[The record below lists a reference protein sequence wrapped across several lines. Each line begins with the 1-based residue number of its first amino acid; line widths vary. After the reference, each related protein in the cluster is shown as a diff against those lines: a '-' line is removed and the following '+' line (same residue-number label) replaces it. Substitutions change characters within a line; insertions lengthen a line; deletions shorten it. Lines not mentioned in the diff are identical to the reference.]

1 MTEIINNCIPNA
13 GSASSSAGSA
23 RGLPGDAAEEEVGS
37 GYLELEELRFE
48 NRYSRLAGEFLS
60 RHRPEPLENQ
70 FLIHFNSRA
79 ARLLDL
85 DPEQAER
92 RDLAELFTV
101 QKPWPGVDP
110 LAMCYAGHQFGQYVP
125 RLGDGRALLL
135 GQVRNRAGEI
145 WDLHLKGSGL
155 TLYSRQGDGKA
166 VLRSTIREYLASV
179 AMAGLGIPTTHALA
193 MFGSDEE
200 VYRESIET
208 GAMIVRMAPSHLRFG
223 TFEYFFY
230 RQQFDALR
238 MLADYAMDQHFPGLR
253 KVGNPYLS
261 LLETVVRTTAALI
274 AHWQS
279 VGFCHGVMNTDNMSI
294 HGITIDYGP
303 YGFMDTYR
311 SDHVCNHSDHAG
323 RYAFDRQPPIA
334 LFNLSCLAQSLLP
347 VIDDDPERAAGMAM
361 EVLQAYEGIFE
372 QEYLSLKRSK
382 LGLKRKEKG
391 DGALYDDLLTLMQSV
406 GMDFTITF
414 RLLGENPS
422 RIDVRSAFL
431 DMAGAERERARR
443 WLEALQFRIQS
454 EDADPDG
461 RSDGMKKT
469 NPRIVLR
476 NHIAEQAIRCARDD
490 RDFSEIGRLTEVFS
504 NPYEDSQES
513 DRYAGPPPQWA
524 AGLSVSCSS

>member
-1 MTEIINNCIPNA
+1 MTEIINNY
-13 GSASSSAGSA
+13 ASHAPGASTGAEPV
-23 RGLPGDAAEEEVGS
+23 RGLPGDGKDAEAGC
-37 GYLELEELRFE
+37 LELEGLRFE
-48 NRYSRLAGEFLS
+48 NRYARLAGEFLS
-60 RHRPEPLENQ
+60 RHRPELLENQ
-70 FLIHFNSRA
+70 FLIHFNARA

-85 DPEQAER
+85 HPDQAER

-101 QKPWPGVDP
+101 QKPWPGTDP

-135 GQVRNRAGEI
+135 GQVRNRAGET

-166 VLRSTIREYLASV
+166 VLRSTIREYLASA

-208 GAMIVRMAPSHLRFG
+208 GAMIVRMAPGHLRFG

-230 RQQFDALR
+230 RRQFDALR
-238 MLADYAMDQHFPGLR
+238 MLADYAVGQHFPALR
-253 KVGNPYLS
+253 TAGNPYLC
-261 LLETVVRTTAALI
+261 LLETVVRSTAELI
-274 AHWQS
+274 AKWQS

-311 SDHVCNHSDHAG
+311 SGHVCNHSDHAG

-334 LFNLSCLAQSLLP
+334 LFNLSCLAQALLP
-347 VIDDDPERAAGMAM
+347 LIDDDPERAAEMAM
-361 EVLQAYEGIFE
+361 EALQAYEGIFE
-372 QEYLSLKRSK
+372 QEYLALKRSK
-382 LGLKRKEKG
+382 LGLKRPEAG
-391 DGALYDDLLTLMQSV
+391 DGGLYDELLALMQSA
-406 GMDFTITF
+406 GMDFTIAF
-414 RLLGENPS
+414 RLLSENPS
-422 RIDVRSAFL
+422 QVDVGEAFL
-431 DMAGAERERARR
+431 EMAGAEREKART
-443 WLEALQFRIQS
+443 WLDAWQS
-454 EDADPDG
+454 RTASEGTGPAE
-461 RSDGMKKT
+461 RSEGMKKT

-476 NHIAEQAIRCARDD
+476 NHIAEQAIRLARDD
-490 RDFSEIGRLTEVFS
+490 RDYSEIDRLTEVFS
-504 NPYEDSQES
+504 NPYEDSNET

-524 AGLSVSCSS
+524 AGLAVSCSS